1 MTKRRGLGYTIRRL
15 WRHLLG
21 LDGDAVILSTE
32 EVEAEIARNY
42 RWNFAVNLLD
52 GVAFW
57 FGLNLISTRTI
68 LPLFLSRLTPSH
80 LPIAILAIIS
90 QSAWALP
97 QLFTANMV
105 EKAPRMKPIAVN
117 LGFFT
122 ERLPLWLMAF
132 STLLALRY
140 PEWTVWLVLF
150 FFAWHAA
157 GAGIIAT
164 AWQELIARC
173 FPVNKRGFFF
183 GLSNFIGTGIGVV
196 SGGISA
202 AILKDYP
209 FPQNF
214 FILFLAAA
222 FLITLSWLFLSLTR
236 EPPVAQRARAEERTL
251 RDFLQAIPTLLRE
264 DRNYRNYLIST
275 VWTGLG
281 NMGLGFVTV
290 AALERWQVSDATVG
304 YYTSAML
311 FGQTIGNLLFGMLG
325 DRFGHKVN
333 NAWGG
338 AFLTGVAFVVAMLA
352 PLPAWFYLVFFLLGM
367 ALGAWIVSGTMIT
380 MEFGSQ
386 ERRPTYIGLTR
397 TLTGLVGIIAPLLGM
412 RLAAIGYTPLFAASA
427 LASFLGWAYLQW
439 RVEEP
444 RYHGLA
450 GG

>member
-1 MTKRRGLGYTIRRL
+1 MNDPATAHPWLRRL
-15 WRHLLG
+15 WRRFLR
-21 LDGDAVILSTE
+21 LDEVVPPLPSQ
-32 EVEAEIARNY
+32 EVEQEVERNY
-42 RWNFAVNLLD
+42 RWNFTVNLLD
-52 GVAFW
+52 GVVFW

-68 LPLFLSRLTPSH
+68 MPLFLNRLTPSH
-80 LPIAILAIIS
+80 LPIAILAIIG

-122 ERLPLWLMAF
+122 ERLPLWLLAF
-132 STLLALRY
+132 SALLAADY
-140 PEWTVWLVLF
+140 PRLTVWLVLF
-150 FFAWHAA
+150 FFGWHAF
-157 GAGIIAT
+157 GAGVIAT

-214 FILFLAAA
+214 FYLFLAAA
-222 FLITLSWLFLSLTR
+222 FLITLSWVFLSLTR
-236 EPPVAQRARAEERTL
+236 EPPVPHAAPEQGRTL
-251 RDFLQAIPTLLRE
+251 TDFLRELPDLLRH

-290 AALERWQVSDATVG
+290 AALERWSVSDATVG

-311 FGQTIGNLLFGMLG
+311 FGQTIGNLLFGVLG
-325 DRFGHKVN
+325 DRYGHKAN

-338 AFLTGVAFVVAMLA
+338 AFLTGVAFLVAMLA
-352 PLPAWFYLVFFLLGM
+352 PSPAWFYLVFFLLGL

-380 MEFGSQ
+380 MEFGTP

-397 TLTGLVGIIAPLLGM
+397 TLTGVIGILSPLIGM
-412 RLAAIGYTPLFAASA
+412 GLAEVGYTPLFAASA
-427 LASFLGWAYLQW
+427 LTSFLGWAYLQW
-439 RVEEP
+439 KVAEP
-444 RYHGLA
+444 RA
-450 GG
+450 QAQA